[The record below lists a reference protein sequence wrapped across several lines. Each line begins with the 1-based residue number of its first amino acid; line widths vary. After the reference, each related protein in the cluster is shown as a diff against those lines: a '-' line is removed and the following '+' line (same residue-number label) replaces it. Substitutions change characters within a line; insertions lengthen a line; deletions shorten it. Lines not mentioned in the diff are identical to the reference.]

1 MKRLIVALTLAG
13 LFIPATFAVQD
24 TKDATKTEKKKK
36 KVVKKKAD
44 KKTEE
49 KK

>member
-24 TKDATKTEKKKK
+24 TKTDTKTEKKKK